1 MSKPVKE
8 ITGSLGYQLER
19 GFRAFVCETNGD
31 TLMTSQVV
39 DIRNETTE
47 GVEIETQNT
56 IYKLTYATVQA
67 AA

>member
-8 ITGSLGYQLER
+8 IKGSLSYQLER
-19 GFRAFVCETNGD
+19 GFRAFVRETNGD

-56 IYKLTYATVQA
+56 IYKLTYVTVQA

>member
-8 ITGSLGYQLER
+8 IKGSLSCQLER
-19 GFRAFVCETNGD
+19 GFRAFVQETNGD

-47 GVEIETQNT
+47 GVEIETRNT